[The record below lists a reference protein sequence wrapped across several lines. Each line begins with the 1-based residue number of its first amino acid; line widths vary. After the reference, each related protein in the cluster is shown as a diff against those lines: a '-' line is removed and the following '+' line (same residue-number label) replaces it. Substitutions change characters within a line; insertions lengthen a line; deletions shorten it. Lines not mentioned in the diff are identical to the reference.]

1 MKEDLKQRLIGALIL
16 VALGVIFWPIIFV
29 DPPGP
34 PVRPMSIPPRPDVD
48 TSPVAQPSAE
58 SLRASPD
65 REVDGGNGEGTDPAV
80 VTPAAIPDDAP
91 DDAPAPV
98 VAQPPQAAGSSPPD
112 AAADSGVSVPRTRLE
127 APVSPELDAD
137 GVPIAWILQVA
148 TVSSASKAEA
158 LRSALLAVDEKA
170 YVKRVRRGGKSL
182 YRVYVGPK
190 FERSRLESL
199 KPRVDAEFKVES
211 LIVRYLP

>member
-29 DPPGP
+29 DPPAD
-34 PVRPMSIPPRPDVD
+34 PVQPMAIPPRPAVD

-58 SLRASPD
+58 SLRASPERAAD
-65 REVDGGNGEGTDPAV
+65 AEDVSATEPASRSPAARPDDTPEAMIAEPSVDPGSPAV
-80 VTPAAIPDDAP
+80 NTASDT
-91 DDAPAPV
+91 
-98 VAQPPQAAGSSPPD
+98 
-112 AAADSGVSVPRTRLE
+112 GVSVPRTRLE
-127 APVSPELDAD
+127 APVSPDLDAD

-148 TVSSASKAEA
+148 TVSSESKAEA
-158 LRSALLAVDEKA
+158 LRSSLLAVDEKA

>member
-29 DPPGP
+29 DPPEQT
-34 PVRPMSIPPRPDVD
+34 VQPMSIPPRPSVD

-58 SLRASPD
+58 SLRASAE
-65 REVDGGNGEGTDPAV
+65 RQVDGEAAAAGDAALASPATEREDAAEAIAARPATDADPA
-80 VTPAAIPDDAP
+80 PAK
-91 DDAPAPV
+91 PA
-98 VAQPPQAAGSSPPD
+98 GD
-112 AAADSGVSVPRTRLE
+112 KGISVPRTRLE

-148 TVSSASKAEA
+148 TMSSESKAEA

-170 YVKRVRRGGKSL
+170 YVKRVRRGDKSL

-190 FERSRLESL
+190 FERARLESL

>member
-29 DPPGP
+29 DPPED
-34 PVRPMSIPPRPDVD
+34 PVRPMSIPPRPAVD

-58 SLRASPD
+58 SLRASPERGD
-65 REVDGGNGEGTDPAV
+65 DSETIAAGEAALGGPVAAEQQKAPDAIAGSPAAEVDP
-80 VTPAAIPDDAP
+80 
-91 DDAPAPV
+91 APAKP
-98 VAQPPQAAGSSPPD
+98 AGD
-112 AAADSGVSVPRTRLE
+112 NGVSVPRTRLE

-148 TVSSASKAEA
+148 TVSSESKAEA

-199 KPRVDAEFKVES
+199 KPRIDAEFKVES